1 MYAYIDGVVGIFGEI
16 LNISC
21 QSVRYIREKCS
32 HPLIGHVT
40 TYHATS
46 VKVIIHVQYNID
58 KKPSLPLNVTPTT
71 PKRIIHVPTGNDDLS
86 HCNRVSKC
94 I

>member
-40 TYHATS
+40 TYH
-46 VKVIIHVQYNID
+46 
-58 KKPSLPLNVTPTT
+58 TT
-71 PKRIIHVPTGNDDLS
+71 AA
-86 HCNRVSKC
+86 
-94 I
+94 